1 MSKLRYV
8 PFAVL
13 TAGSL
18 LVGSSAFAQSMRT
31 VDQEQYQQQQ
41 QIQHGI
47 RDGQLTQGEAARL
60 EQGEQN
66 INRMQARAEADGHV
80 SPWERQRID
89 QAVNRENREI
99 SRDTHNDRTAFGGR
113 DGWGGRNGWDR
124 GRDGWDHRDGDHRDA
139 DRRDFG
145 RDQRGN
151 GEHNGWDRNGGD
163 RNGQHSSNGNP
174 GQGGWQHGSGSTG
187 TGSTGTGTTG
197 TGT

>member
-60 EQGEQN
+60 EQGERN

-89 QAVNRENREI
+89 QAVARENREI

-113 DGWGGRNGWDR
+113 DGWGGRNGGDR
-124 GRDGWDHRDGDHRDA
+124 GRDGWDHRDG
-139 DRRDFG
+139 
-145 RDQRGN
+145 DQRGN